1 MQNETLWSNI
11 QSNET
16 DTSLAKKTENNGKTH
31 TLNKLQIKEYEHGSQ
46 MNNDAIR
53 DDKTATLPLTV
64 KGLRRF
70 MNNPTRVAQCPS
82 IKEAQVKEIGEAI
95 TT

>member
-16 DTSLAKKTENNGKTH
+16 DTSLAKKTENNGNTH
-31 TLNKLQIKEYEHGSQ
+31 TQQTANKGIQHDSQ

-70 MNNPTRVAQCPS
+70 MNNPTRVAQ
-82 IKEAQVKEIGEAI
+82 
-95 TT
+95 